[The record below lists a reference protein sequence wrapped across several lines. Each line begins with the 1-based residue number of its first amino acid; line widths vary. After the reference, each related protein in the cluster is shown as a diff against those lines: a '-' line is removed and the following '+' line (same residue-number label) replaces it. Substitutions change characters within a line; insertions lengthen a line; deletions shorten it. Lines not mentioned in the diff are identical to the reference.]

1 MEIKL
6 LKPKG
11 FSANCYILQDG
22 DYTAVIDPG
31 EYYEEAKIA
40 LNNSKHKYILLTHP
54 HFDHIL
60 GLYKLWQETGAKVVI
75 SSIDSVG
82 LLEDNEISLVK
93 ETGNFMP
100 SVKAD
105 ILVNDN
111 DKLPF
116 GDDFLTV
123 IATPGH
129 TNGSVCYKYKDALFT
144 GDTLFCDTV
153 GRTDLPSGDFY
164 TLLKS
169 LKKLKDINEDLRIYP
184 GHENQTTL
192 KREKER
198 NPYMKRI

>member
-1 MEIKL
+1 MEIKV
-6 LKPKG
+6 LKPQG
-11 FSANCYILQDG
+11 FSANCYVLKDG
-22 DYTAVIDPG
+22 DYAAVIDPG
-31 EYYEEAKIA
+31 EYYLEAKNLLEKA
-40 LNNSKHKYILLTHP
+40 KHGYILLTHP